1 MQHVGFD
8 FFVNIIE
15 LHGKRTMQKNYLRL
29 YLRFYTVNGALD
41 KLPICTVT
49 GMAPTDKGQSTRTD
63 IFCV

>member
-15 LHGKRTMQKNYLRL
+15 LQGKCTMQKNYLRL
-29 YLRFYTVNGALD
+29 YLRFSTIDGALD
-41 KLPICTVT
+41 KLRICTVT
-49 GMAPTDKGQSTRTD
+49 GMTPTDKGQSTRTD